1 MIEWILRQLER
12 QPSTLFYEKE
22 LREKSDSEFLEL
34 KVRKLLICVQPDSVC
49 ETYGYGRQR
58 PMLAIN
64 LDGHYYAIDD
74 DDSELLVLNRADLI
88 KYRFCLEVFAEEVA
102 KGVKGKPSVRD
113 IQTPRYP
120 TLFKSFHG

>member
-74 DDSELLVLNRADLI
+74 DDSELLVLIELTSLNTDSVWRYLR
-88 KYRFCLEVFAEEVA
+88 KRWL
-102 KGVKGKPSVRD
+102 KRMPSPV
-113 IQTPRYP
+113 PR
-120 TLFKSFHG
+120 KSYIEGCTMRVNV